1 MRKESDSLGEV
12 EVPEEAYFGAQTKRA
27 QDIFK
32 IAGLTFPPAF
42 LRALGLIKRRAARVN
57 LSLGLLDREIAEAVI
72 IAAGEVVEGRLA
84 DQFPLDV
91 FQTGSGTSTNM
102 NANEVIAGRANEI
115 LTGRRGGKEP
125 VHPNDHVNKGQ
136 SSNDVIPTAIRLA
149 ALLLIRETLGPGLE
163 KLLDAL
169 SGQARKL
176 APVAK
181 IGRTHLQDAVPITL
195 GQEFQGFARQ
205 IELALVRMRKAER
218 ELGVLPLGGT
228 AVGTGLNTHPR
239 FAAQVIAGLSGELGL
254 VLEEAKNHFEA
265 QSAQDGLIAAGGELR
280 TMALSLAK
288 IAGDIRLLASGPR
301 AGLGEIN
308 LPRLQPGSSIM
319 PGKINPVVP
328 EAVIQVTAQ
337 VLGNDLT
344 LALGAQGGYFQL
356 NTMLPVMAHNL
367 LQSVELLGAAAGLLA
382 DKCVAGI
389 TPNRERCAQLIEGSL
404 ALSTYLVPVLG
415 YDKAAALAEEAY
427 ATGKTIREAALESGL
442 LSPEEVDRLLAPAQ
456 NPASEAD
463 HDG

>member
-1 MRKESDSLGEV
+1 MRKENDSLGEV

-32 IAGLTFPPAF
+32 ISGLTFPPV
-42 LRALGLIKRRAARVN
+42 LIRALGLIKRRAARVN